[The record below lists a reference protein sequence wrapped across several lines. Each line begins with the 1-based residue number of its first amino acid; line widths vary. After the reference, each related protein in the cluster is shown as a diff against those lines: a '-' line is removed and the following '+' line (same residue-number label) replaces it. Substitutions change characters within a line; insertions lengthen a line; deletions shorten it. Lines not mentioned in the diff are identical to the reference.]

1 MNKHSR
7 IVIVGGGIM
16 GVGLLYHLAEE
27 GCTDVMLIEKGE
39 LTSGSTWH
47 AAGQCPSLVGNYNM
61 AKIHHHGN
69 TLYPRLEELTGQYVS
84 WHASGGIR
92 LGRTKEDLD
101 WFNFMRGIARNVGFR
116 MEIIGPD
123 EIRNISPF
131 VNTDGVL
138 AGAWTLDDGHADP
151 TGLTNAMARGA
162 KNMGATIVRHNRVTD
177 IKAMPSGEWEVSTE
191 KGTVTAEIVVN
202 AAGCFARR
210 VAQMVGADLPM
221 CNMEHHYIVT
231 GPVAEFTGHDEEM
244 PVIRDPHASSYIR
257 QEQNSAV
264 VGIYEQIG
272 MTEAW
277 APRGF
282 PNWDSDSELFPED
295 LDRLMP
301 WLGHAMERVPVLED
315 AGIKRVFNGAIP
327 HSADGPPMLGP
338 VAGIKNF
345 WMCCGSSF
353 GIAQGAG
360 AGKYLAQWILHG
372 DSEINMTGYD
382 PRRFGGYADDE
393 YMRAR
398 GFQDYGMTYIT
409 PLPGEEL
416 PAGRPSRTSPLYNK
430 LIQQG
435 CIHTETFG
443 WERPKW
449 FSLDGREE
457 EYSFRRNNIFEV
469 IRDECMAVRQ
479 RVGLLDLSGFAKYDI
494 NGPDAEDFLNR
505 ICANRMPTKVGGIV
519 LTHILSENG
528 RIKGEITVT
537 RLGDD
542 LYYALSAAAAET
554 RDLDHLVQ
562 GKLDDENVEITNITD
577 DRGVLVLA
585 GPRSREVL
593 AKLTDN
599 SLENDTFRWLSS
611 KEITVAGVSL
621 RALRVNYVGELGWE
635 LHPLMADLETVY
647 DALWQAGEE
656 FGIVNFGLNA
666 VNSLRIEKAYR
677 GWGDELT
684 NEVTLLESDM
694 ERFIKFDKEDFTGRD
709 ATLEQREKG
718 LTTRL
723 VYFDL
728 DASESDVRGSEPVYD
743 GDTVIGVTTSGGY
756 GHFTQK
762 SLGFAYVP
770 PEYAVPG
777 TRFEVELLGERC
789 MATVQQDPVYDPDN
803 QCLRA

>member
-1 MNKHSR
+1 
-7 IVIVGGGIM
+7 
-16 GVGLLYHLAEE
+16 
-27 GCTDVMLIEKGE
+27 
-39 LTSGSTWH
+39 
-47 AAGQCPSLVGNYNM
+47 
-61 AKIHHHGN
+61 
-69 TLYPRLEELTGQYVS
+69 
-84 WHASGGIR
+84 
-92 LGRTKEDLD
+92 
-101 WFNFMRGIARNVGFR
+101 
-116 MEIIGPD
+116 
-123 EIRNISPF
+123 
-131 VNTDGVL
+131 
-138 AGAWTLDDGHADP
+138 
-151 TGLTNAMARGA
+151 
-162 KNMGATIVRHNRVTD
+162 
-177 IKAMPSGEWEVSTE
+177 
-191 KGTVTAEIVVN
+191 
-202 AAGCFARR
+202 
-210 VAQMVGADLPM
+210 
-221 CNMEHHYIVT
+221 
-231 GPVAEFTGHDEEM
+231 
-244 PVIRDPHASSYIR
+244 
-257 QEQNSAV
+257 
-264 VGIYEQIG
+264 
-272 MTEAW
+272 
-277 APRGF
+277 
-282 PNWDSDSELFPED
+282 
-295 LDRLMP
+295 
-301 WLGHAMERVPVLED
+301 
-315 AGIKRVFNGAIP
+315 
-327 HSADGPPMLGP
+327 
-338 VAGIKNF
+338 
-345 WMCCGSSF
+345 
-353 GIAQGAG
+353 
-360 AGKYLAQWILHG
+360 
-372 DSEINMTGYD
+372 MTGYD

-599 SLENDTFRWLSS
+599 SLKNDSFRWLSS

-728 DASESDVRGSEPVYD
+728 EASESDVRGSEPVYD